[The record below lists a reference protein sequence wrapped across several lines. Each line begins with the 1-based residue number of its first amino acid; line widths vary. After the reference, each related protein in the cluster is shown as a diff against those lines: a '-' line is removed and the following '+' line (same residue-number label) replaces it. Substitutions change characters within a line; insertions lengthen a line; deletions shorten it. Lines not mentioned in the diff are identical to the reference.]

1 MRLNMKFNP
10 NKPYNDLPLLPPDF
24 NFDDIEILKKV
35 NKANIALSR
44 LSGEAK
50 SIPNRQVLIE
60 PLSFREA
67 VASSEIENIHT
78 TFNDAIQASY
88 LEDSELKIEQKETKN
103 YREALLKGYR
113 LVIDQ
118 DFLNTNSFIT
128 VHSLLE
134 PSKPGIRKIPG
145 IKIQNKSTGEI
156 LFTPP
161 EGEDLIRTLLKN
173 FEDYFNTTSDE
184 VDPLIKM
191 AVMHYQFEAIHPF
204 LDGNGR
210 TGRILMVLYLCLV
223 KRLELPILFISG
235 YINQNKNDYY
245 KLLRDVTQKENW
257 KEWIIYILNA
267 VESQSIATT
276 RSVIGIRDLIQKYR
290 LVIQSKSKI
299 YTAELVEYL
308 FSFPFYSQKT
318 LQTTLGISRNTASKY
333 FSELERI
340 DLIKSHKYKNDKIY
354 YLPEFHNLLK

>member
-1 MRLNMKFNP
+1 MPFDP
-10 NKPYNDLPLLPPDF
+10 NKPFNDLPSLPPKF

-50 SIPNRQVLIE
+50 SIPNRKVLIE
-60 PLSFREA
+60 PLTFREA

-78 TFNDAIQASY
+78 TLNEAFQATY
-88 LEDSELKIEQKETKN
+88 LDEADLKIEQKETKH

-113 LVIDQ
+113 LVREQ
-118 DFLNTNSFIT
+118 GFLNTNSYIT
-128 VHSLLE
+128 IQSLLE
-134 PSKPGIRKIPG
+134 PTKPGIRKIPG
-145 IKIQNKSTGEI
+145 TRIENKKTKEI

-161 EGEDLIRTLLKN
+161 EGEDTIRALLKN
-173 FEDYFNTTSDE
+173 FEDYFNDIKDD

-223 KRLELPILFISG
+223 ERLELPILFISG
-235 YINQNKNDYY
+235 YINNNKNEYY
-245 KLLRDVTQKENW
+245 HLLREVTIKENW
-257 KEWIIYILNA
+257 KDWIMYILNA
-267 VESQSIATT
+267 VESQSLATT
-276 RSVIGIRDLIQKYR
+276 KSVVGIRDLILKYR
-290 LVIQSKSKI
+290 LVIQAKTKI

-308 FSFPFYSQKT
+308 FSYPFYSQKT
-318 LQTTLGISRNTASKY
+318 MQTTLGVSRNTASKY
-333 FSELERI
+333 FSELELI
-340 DLIKSHKYKNDKIY
+340 DVIKSEKYKNDKVY
-354 YLPEFHNLLK
+354 FCPEFHQLLK

>member
-1 MRLNMKFNP
+1 MNNFNP
-10 NKPYNDLPLLPPDF
+10 EQPYNDLPILPPSF
-24 NFDDIEILKKV
+24 NFDDVEILKKV
-35 NKANIALSR
+35 NNANIALAR

-78 TFNDAIQASY
+78 TFNDAIQATY
-88 LEDSELKIEQKETKN
+88 LEESELKIEQKETKN

-113 LVIDQ
+113 LVNNQ
-118 DFLNTNSFIT
+118 EFLNTNSFIT
-128 VHSLLE
+128 IQSILE
-134 PSKPGIRKIPG
+134 PSKPGLRKIPG
-145 IKIQNKSTGEI
+145 TKIQNRNTGEI

-161 EGEDLIRTLLKN
+161 EGEDLIRKLLKN
-173 FEDYFNTTSDE
+173 FEDYFNSNSDE

-210 TGRILMVLYLCLV
+210 TGRILMVLYLCMV

-235 YINQNKNDYY
+235 YINQHKSDYY
-245 KLLRDVTQKENW
+245 RLLREVTKIENW

-276 RSVIGIRDLIQKYR
+276 SSVIGIRELIHKYK

-318 LQTTLGISRNTASKY
+318 MQTALGISRNTASKY
-333 FSELERI
+333 FAELERI
-340 DLIKSHKYKNDKIY
+340 DLIMSQKYKNDKIY

>member
-1 MRLNMKFNP
+1 MLKKYHP
-10 NKPYNDLPLLPPDF
+10 EQPYNELPILPPSF

-35 NKANIALSR
+35 NNTNIALAR

-50 SIPNRQVLIE
+50 SIPNRRVLIE

-78 TFNDAIQASY
+78 TFNDAIQATY
-88 LEDSELKIEQKETKN
+88 LDESELKIEQKETKN
-103 YREALLKGYR
+103 YRDALLKGYR
-113 LVIDQ
+113 LVIEQ
-118 DFLNTNSFIT
+118 EFLNTNSFIT
-128 VHSLLE
+128 IQSILE
-134 PSKPGIRKIPG
+134 PSKQGIRKIPG
-145 IKIQNKSTGEI
+145 TKIQNRSTGEI

-161 EGEDLIRTLLKN
+161 EGEDLIRKLLKN
-173 FEDYFNTTSDE
+173 FEDYFNSISTE

-191 AVMHYQFEAIHPF
+191 SVMHYQFEAIHPF

-235 YINQNKNDYY
+235 YINQHKNDYY
-245 KLLRDVTQKENW
+245 RLLREVTQKGNW

-276 RSVIGIRDLIQKYR
+276 NSVIGIRELIHKYR

-318 LQTTLGISRNTASKY
+318 MQSSLGVSRNTASKY
-333 FSELERI
+333 FAELERI
-340 DLIKSHKYKNDKIY
+340 DLIKSQKYKNDKIY